1 MTPVCAERLRPPP
14 LPPRPRK
21 DDDEEREPF
30 PKAKSDPPPVLGIGL
45 GVEVEDTAA
54 PTPRSPGS
62 DFDPRD
68 LLIDSM
74 KAELVTLR
82 GILAERGPSSPSP
95 TNDQA
100 PASEPPS
107 TQPPSTRPSER
118 VRRSKARVALVWS
131 LAVTFLPA
139 IGAAVARRW
148 PELAE
153 PIDLGIQL
161 AQKLGNNLGL

>member
-1 MTPVCAERLRPPP
+1 MTPVSAERLRPPP

-45 GVEVEDTAA
+45 GVEVEDIAA

-74 KAELVTLR
+74 KAELVNLR
-82 GILAERGPSSPSP
+82 GILAERGPSSPAP
-95 TNDQA
+95 TSDQA
-100 PASEPPS
+100 PASEPPE
-107 TQPPSTRPSER
+107 TRPSER
-118 VRRSKARVALVWS
+118 VRRSKARIALVWS

-148 PELAE
+148 PELAG
-153 PIDLGIQL
+153 PIDLGIDL
-161 AQKLGNNLGL
+161 AQKFGRTLGL